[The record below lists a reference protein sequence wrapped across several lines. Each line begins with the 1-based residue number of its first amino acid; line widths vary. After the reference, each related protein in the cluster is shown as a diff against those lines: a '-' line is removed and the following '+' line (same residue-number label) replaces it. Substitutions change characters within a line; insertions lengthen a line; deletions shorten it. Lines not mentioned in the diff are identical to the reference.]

1 MARLVYFVLS
11 VDLDD
16 KSVMIDDETFIAR
29 FGKNEQVWDEELN
42 EWRDYADG
50 EYEQAV
56 DILTQQKIG
65 DE

>member
-16 KSVMIDDETFIAR
+16 KSVMIDDDTFMMR
-29 FGKNEQVWDEELN
+29 FSKSEQVWDEELN